1 MFCVCVCVCVCV
13 YVFLKE
19 KYLIFNCFFWMTF
32 VLCFQMKALYEKR
45 VRDLEF
51 MHAELEQKAAKQAE
65 EHQRAGG
72 AGGGAG
78 GGGGVARP
86 STAAGS
92 LGAGRRR

>member
-1 MFCVCVCVCVCV
+1 
-13 YVFLKE
+13 
-19 KYLIFNCFFWMTF
+19 MTF
-32 VLCFQMKALYEKR
+32 ALCFQMKALYEKR
-45 VRDLEF
+45 VRDLEA

-72 AGGGAG
+72 AG
-78 GGGGVARP
+78 VARP